1 MGRDVRTLAVLV
13 VHPDAPTADRIGDAV
28 REAGHEA
35 IVLPDGER
43 AIDRFIQKP
52 ADALVVEMVL
62 PGRDGG
68 TTVESIRWAPGGDEV
83 SVILLGTRGTSPE
96 RLDTVGRNVGALA
109 ALAGEL
115 NLPVILSLLAGVAGP
130 RPELETRVAQEQE
143 IEREP
148 EIDPHMRTT
157 RENAA
162 AAQVETRE
170 SPADVVTTAQ
180 GQHVTEWD
188 EELYTD
194 VDEELSGHW
203 ASGDDPIA
211 DREGAEVEEQAIK
224 AENTRDALSGD
235 LAITPFPRL
244 LHLMAERRATGALVL
259 TAERDAR
266 RTTTGESPKKVV
278 YFRAGVPVY
287 VRSNLVQ
294 ECLGQVLARGGHI
307 SQRVLDDS
315 VGRMRSGEGRQGAV
329 LVRMGALSPHE
340 LREALEDQLRV
351 KLFDLF
357 AWTSGSF
364 RFDDDAQ
371 PPPEIVT
378 LEMSLADI
386 VLKGVV
392 HRVPPKRLLELL
404 SPYLESFVVPAT
416 HRLEQFRGIDM
427 APVARRVLMSI
438 DGTQRLRDI
447 LSSAGN
453 RPGATAQLLHAL
465 TCIDAVQYSPTPVPT
480 PRLIERRR
488 DTPPI
493 ADLAALREELTRL
506 GRLLREERYAEALGV
521 EPDDAR
527 EAIRRSER
535 LAARFRRVTEPGQA
549 PRELRALAYE
559 VCARLVNAQKVLG
572 RVGGSAGSEVGT
584 AVGKRVGSTDR
595 GSGSGVI
602 AFDDEIPT
610 KDEKKKT
617 GDGEEDADPE
627 LRPTL
632 PMSRSEVNRRI
643 DEIAPDRSGSV
654 RLPNARAAHDARA
667 SDFDDDHT
675 VEDGAGEP
683 RITRDDDDV
692 PTPSISEPVP
702 VSVEARIDSPSA
714 ERRVAPR
721 TTEDSGTLSR
731 DALDA
736 RVDRLFRAERYF
748 RRGEKALARRRATD
762 AVEAFEKAVQLCPE
776 EGEFLAHLGYARYQ
790 AADGETHAVERA
802 TDELERAATLAPKL
816 DITHLLLA
824 RVLQDLGM
832 EREARDAY
840 ERALAANP
848 DCGEAL
854 EGLRDLSAE

>member
-1 MGRDVRTLAVLV
+1 MRTLSVLV
-13 VHPDAPTADRIGDAV
+13 VHPDAGTAEQIGEAIQ
-28 REAGHEA
+28 RAGHEP

-83 SVILLGTRGTSPE
+83 AVILIGTRGTSPE
-96 RLDTVGRNVGALA
+96 RLDTVGRTVGALA
-109 ALAGEL
+109 TLAGEL
-115 NLPVILSLLAGVAGP
+115 NLPVLLSLLAGVAGP
-130 RPELETRVAQEQE
+130 RPEAETRVAQEHE
-143 IEREP
+143 IEQPHEL
-148 EIDPHMRTT
+148 DPHLRTT
-157 RENAA
+157 RENPATLA
-162 AAQVETRE
+162 VETRE
-170 SPADVVTTAQ
+170 APAAEVVTTAQ
-180 GQHVTEWD
+180 GHLKNEWD

-203 ASGDDPIA
+203 ASGDDPNA
-211 DREGAEVEEQAIK
+211 DEEGAEVEEQAIK
-224 AENTRDALSGD
+224 AENTRNALSGD
-235 LAITPFPRL
+235 LALTPFPRL
-244 LHLMAERRATGALVL
+244 LHLMAERRSTGAMVL

-278 YFRAGVPVY
+278 YFRSGVPVY

-307 SQRVLDDS
+307 SQRVLEES

-404 SPYLESFVVPAT
+404 SPHLEAYVVPAAQ
-416 HRLEQFRGIDM
+416 RLEQFRTIDM
-427 APVARRVLMSI
+427 APVARRVLMSL
-438 DGTQRLRDI
+438 DGTQKLRDI

-465 TCIDAVQYSPTPVPT
+465 TCVDAVQYSPKPVPT

-493 ADLAALREELTRL
+493 ADLQALREELTRL

-521 EPDDAR
+521 EPDDTR

-559 VCARLVNAQKVLG
+559 VCARLVNAQKALG
-572 RVGGSAGSEVGT
+572 RAGGSVGSEVGT
-584 AVGKRVGSTDR
+584 AVGKRVGSSDR

-610 KDEKKKT
+610 KDEKKK
-617 GDGEEDADPE
+617 GANAEGEPDPDM
-627 LRPTL
+627 RPTL
-632 PMSRSEVNRRI
+632 PMSRRAVQGKLE
-643 DEIAPDRSGSV
+643 ELAPDRSGSV
-654 RLPNARAAHDARA
+654 RMPFVRTAANARVA
-667 SDFDDDHT
+667 DFDDDNT
-675 VEDGAGEP
+675 FEDESTD
-683 RITRDDDDV
+683 I
-692 PTPSISEPVP
+692 PTPSVSEPSP
-702 VSVEARIDSPSA
+702 VSVEARIDSASA
-714 ERRVAPR
+714 ERRVAQ
-721 TTEDSGTLSR
+721 TTDDSGARELSKE
-731 DALDA
+731 ALDA

-748 RRGEKALARRRATD
+748 RRGEKALARHRPQD
-762 AVEAFEKAVQLCPE
+762 AVEAFGKAVELCPE

-790 AADGETHAVERA
+790 AADGETHAVERS
-802 TDELERAATLAPKL
+802 TDELERAARLAPKL

-848 DCGEAL
+848 DCTEAL